1 MGSIEN
7 SCVSTVFSHIIYIYE
22 VLPEFWKPCQL
33 DKWII
38 VLVNLMNKLK
48 VVLLSHLMKFADN
61 WYLVAAALATI
72 VSVKVPRINA
82 KAVAPYY
89 YTVALW
95 AVCIFQRMT
104 WNISKVCVGQAL
116 LLCYLIVFFKCFNRC
131 IVKLQHFVVR
141 VEPEKMYWCIRAQLI
156 VHELA

>member
-1 MGSIEN
+1 
-7 SCVSTVFSHIIYIYE
+7 VFQRRFPIYE

-33 DKWII
+33 DKRSI
-38 VLVNLMNKLK
+38 LSFNLMNKLK

-61 WYLVAAALATI
+61 WYLVAAVLATI
-72 VSVKVPRINA
+72 VIVKVPRINA
-82 KAVAPYY
+82 KAVAADY
-89 YTVALW
+89 YTFALW
-95 AVCIFQRMT
+95 TVCIFQRMT

-141 VEPEKMYWCIRAQLI
+141 VEPEKMYWCIRP
-156 VHELA
+156 